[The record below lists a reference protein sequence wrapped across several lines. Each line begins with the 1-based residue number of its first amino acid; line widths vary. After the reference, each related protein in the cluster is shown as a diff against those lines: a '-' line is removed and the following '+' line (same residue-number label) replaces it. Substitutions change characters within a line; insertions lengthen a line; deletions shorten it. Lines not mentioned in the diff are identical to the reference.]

1 MDMRSLIPWNR
12 NNNNAAPA
20 PFSDRDQD
28 PFLSLHREVNRLF
41 DDVFRGFDLPSS
53 FGSFGFARSL
63 GNGGSWPRLDVNDKD
78 NEIIVTAE
86 VPGLAEKDIEVLL
99 EDGVLALRGEKK
111 AQTEDKG
118 RHFSEHF
125 YGRFER
131 RLDLGA
137 EIDQDKVQAAYANGM
152 LTITLPKTERAQSKA
167 RKIPVNVQ

>member
-1 MDMRSLIPWNR
+1 MNMRSLIPWNR
-12 NNNNAAPA
+12 NNNAVPA
-20 PFSDRDQD
+20 TFSDRDQD

-53 FGSFGFARSL
+53 FGNFGRSFGM
-63 GNGGSWPRLDVNDKD
+63 GGSWPRLDVNDKD
-78 NEIIVTAE
+78 NEVIVTAE

-99 EDGVLALRGEKK
+99 EDGVLTLRGEKK
-111 AQTEDKG
+111 AQNEDKG

-137 EIDQDKVQAAYANGM
+137 EIDQDKVHAAFSNGM